1 MNKAI
6 RILGIALAG
15 ALALTAAKGNW
26 TATVTQTA
34 QGAHV
39 LGNPEAK
46 VKLTEYVSYTCP
58 HCSTF
63 QQNSEAPMRLAYVM
77 PGKVSVEV
85 VNFVR
90 DPVDLTA
97 AMLTTCGDPKGFFKR
112 HHDFLYAQDRW
123 LTRMAATSEAQ
134 RKRWYAGDI
143 PSRLRAIASDFDF
156 YEMMAKYGLTRAQVD
171 RCLADTDRAEQ
182 LVAQTAAAQEEGVR
196 GTPSFALDDVLLA
209 GTHDWATL
217 NPQIEARLD

>member
-1 MNKAI
+1 MKRI
-6 RILGIALAG
+6 VGILGIAVAG

-26 TATVTQTA
+26 TATVQQTET
-34 QGAHV
+34 GAHV

-58 HCSTF
+58 HCATF
-63 QQNSEAPMRLAYVM
+63 QQKSEAPMRLAYVM

-97 AMLTTCGDPKGFFKR
+97 AMLTTCGDPAGFFKR
-112 HHDFLYAQDRW
+112 HHSFMYDQDRW
-123 LTRMAATSEAQ
+123 LTRMADTTEAQ

-143 PSRLRAIASDFDF
+143 PSRLRAVASDFDF
-156 YEMMAKYGLTRAQVD
+156 YGIMAKHGFSRSQVD
-171 RCLADTDRAEQ
+171 RCLADTARAEK
-182 LVAQTAAAQEEGVR
+182 LVAQTSAAMEEGVR
-196 GTPSFALDDVLLA
+196 GTPSFALDGVILA
-209 GTHDWATL
+209 GTHDWSALT
-217 NPQIEARLD
+217 PQIDARLD